1 MLLLRLQRERLE
13 AARMAEDMAWRAAEA
28 AVRQLEEE
36 QRTTIIV
43 EDPPPEAGKQL
54 PNILEEENEDE
65 PE

>member
-1 MLLLRLQRERLE
+1 MPPRLQRERLE

-43 EDPPPEAGKQL
+43 EDPPPEASEQ
-54 PNILEEENEDE
+54 
-65 PE
+65 

>member
-1 MLLLRLQRERLE
+1 MLLVRLQRERLE
-13 AARMAEDMAWRAAEA
+13 AARMAEDMAWRADEA

-36 QRTTIIV
+36 QRTAIIV
-43 EDPPPEAGKQL
+43 EDPPPEAGEQL